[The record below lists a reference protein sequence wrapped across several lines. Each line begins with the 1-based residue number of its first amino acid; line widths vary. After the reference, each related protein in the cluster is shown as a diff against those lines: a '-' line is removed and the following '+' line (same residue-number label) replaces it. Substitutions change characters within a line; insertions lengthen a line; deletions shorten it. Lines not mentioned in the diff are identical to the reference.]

1 MNARLTISN
10 KLLIGFGSV
19 LLVTIVLHSFKP
31 FNDGL

>member
-19 LLVTIVLHSFKP
+19 LLVVIANGL
-31 FNDGL
+31 FNIKR